1 MDINE
6 MRELIQET
14 AGFEKVS
21 YQMAQ
26 RWHGE
31 YILNQHKYAKIQP
44 EESLPVGAQSLIRD

>member
-1 MDINE
+1 

-26 RWHGE
+26 RWHDE
-31 YILNQHKYAKIQP
+31 YILNQHKYAKKRGVKPNAEFEAAVINMQH
-44 EESLPVGAQSLIRD
+44 R